1 MAEISRRIVAEFFAK
16 TGISI
21 RTWKMDPEN
30 ATERRVR
37 ETVASWDLG
46 DVTAER
52 YGPIIV
58 AAINEATTSYGHT
71 HPDVQ
76 VHIALYSVL
85 ILIIDDL
92 EINPAA
98 LQEFVQRLQ
107 TGAPQLHP
115 VLTYL
120 AENIQHLPEY
130 FPPYAAT
137 AIFAATVQFINSTV
151 FDKELE
157 NMPLTKD
164 SLPYVLYKRARNS
177 LGEVYGF
184 MVWDKFTFPNIS
196 THIQVI
202 Q

>member
-1 MAEISRRIVAEFFAK
+1 
-16 TGISI
+16 
-21 RTWKMDPEN
+21 MDPEN

-52 YGPIIV
+52 YGRIIV